1 MEEHYHA
8 VSDPAAWSC
17 RYAEPYATEA
27 EALYYA
33 ANLLTLEGLT
43 VTVVPCAAQV

>member
-1 MEEHYHA
+1 MDEHFHA
-8 VSDPAAWSC
+8 VNDPAAWSC

-27 EALYYA
+27 KALYYA

-43 VTVVPCAAQV
+43 VTVVSCTSEC